1 MKLVD
6 EQIKEVHHNKS
17 IGIIISKE
25 SDKLIINFIKR
36 EDIIPLNYELK
47 KIKT

>member
-1 MKLVD
+1 MKLID